1 MSKKEINNTEKKP
14 VVEVS
19 DSESETV
26 EEIVATE
33 SNEVEKEVKEVEGL
47 NQQTSD
53 IVSTLG
59 DQGMGE
65 ENRRLG
71 EEADKLVERVKN
83 EIEDVSSAVKEK
95 EYQCN
100 AEEFEKLKLFLEEGG
115 DGRWNS
121 ALITLW
127 GKIENDLALPNFF
140 SQSFKTYQVHK
151 YSEEAVGIKLHSTN
165 EIVKFTLN
173 FNDEKRGISVSDFEV
188 LKNDEEQEDIPVE
201 SEETTETETEKS
213 EDLSVVVIVKKINKG
228 ERVDEK
234 GEMKLRKEIEKIILA
249 KGSVDESKEVWTDDE
264 GKMMAAYIKG
274 IDLKWFK
281 EGNMTRMEIDFD
293 LKSIEFNDLETEN
306 EKKDLI
312 EERKKDSAEKLI
324 EQNVVEN
331 EEEIND
337 NIGELKRGLQKKIE
351 IEAKAYE
358 DICKEQS
365 AEDLFNESG
374 REKMKNII
382 EYLKKSNQI
391 ELNLER
397 LDYYNIA
404 SDSGKID
411 SMIREEHVQRDYII
425 RMLEQSLLALEQVKE
440 LLDKKEEDL
449 NNEER
454 SALEKIAQVIK
465 ENPKMTIVAVA
476 ALLAGL
482 GLIAVYG
489 PGIYAG
495 VTGLAGEE
503 VAEEIIK
510 ATMKQAVDNGAKK
523 GLTYL
528 GVGAVV
534 GGTGLIAAFYAA
546 FDEGKRDDFMKWI
559 TNKDVPTWSRVGETN
574 KA

>member
-188 LKNDEEQEDIPVE
+188 LK
-201 SEETTETETEKS
+201 
-213 EDLSVVVIVKKINKG
+213 
-228 ERVDEK
+228 R
-234 GEMKLRKEIEKIILA
+234 
-249 KGSVDESKEVWTDDE
+249 
-264 GKMMAAYIKG
+264 
-274 IDLKWFK
+274 
-281 EGNMTRMEIDFD
+281 
-293 LKSIEFNDLETEN
+293 
-306 EKKDLI
+306 
-312 EERKKDSAEKLI
+312 
-324 EQNVVEN
+324 
-331 EEEIND
+331 
-337 NIGELKRGLQKKIE
+337 
-351 IEAKAYE
+351 
-358 DICKEQS
+358 
-365 AEDLFNESG
+365 
-374 REKMKNII
+374 
-382 EYLKKSNQI
+382 
-391 ELNLER
+391 
-397 LDYYNIA
+397 
-404 SDSGKID
+404 
-411 SMIREEHVQRDYII
+411 
-425 RMLEQSLLALEQVKE
+425 
-440 LLDKKEEDL
+440 
-449 NNEER
+449 
-454 SALEKIAQVIK
+454 
-465 ENPKMTIVAVA
+465 
-476 ALLAGL
+476 
-482 GLIAVYG
+482 
-489 PGIYAG
+489 
-495 VTGLAGEE
+495 
-503 VAEEIIK
+503 
-510 ATMKQAVDNGAKK
+510 
-523 GLTYL
+523 
-528 GVGAVV
+528 
-534 GGTGLIAAFYAA
+534 
-546 FDEGKRDDFMKWI
+546 
-559 TNKDVPTWSRVGETN
+559 
-574 KA
+574 